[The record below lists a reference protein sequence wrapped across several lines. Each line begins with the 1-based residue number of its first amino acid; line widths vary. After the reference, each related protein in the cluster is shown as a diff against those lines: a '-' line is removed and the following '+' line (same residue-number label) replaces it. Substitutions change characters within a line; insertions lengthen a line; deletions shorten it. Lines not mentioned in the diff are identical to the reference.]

1 MAEIVAP
8 ALLSLLVKVVDS
20 IRAEAANSKRAVR
33 LAGRLERFRTV
44 LESIG
49 GRRPTAR
56 QQVGLDALR
65 AALVAAA
72 EQVDRMRGRAYLV
85 RVIQSTVDKK
95 AFDDITAKLQEASQD
110 LSVELG
116 LQAADDLED
125 LKADVQAMAEGLRTR
140 SLTGRASSSR
150 S

>member
-8 ALLSLLVKVVDS
+8 ALLSLVVKVVDS

-33 LAGRLERFRTV
+33 LAGRLERLRTV

-65 AALVAAA
+65 VALVAAA

-95 AFDDITAKLQEASQD
+95 AFDDITAKLQEAPT
-110 LSVELG
+110 LSTMHAVCE
-116 LQAADDLED
+116 
-125 LKADVQAMAEGLRTR
+125 
-140 SLTGRASSSR
+140 
-150 S
+150 